1 MKIGIFGGSFN
12 PPHKMHHQIAT
23 ALIQKRYVDKV
34 IFVPTGNLYPYKNH
48 LASDQDR
55 LKMLQL
61 MIQNEKN
68 IEVDAFELKDK
79 VVYTYQTLRYFKKK
93 YPKDHI
99 YFLLGTDNLNYI
111 DQWRQGDELLKN
123 YDFLIIKRHTDPLL
137 PLLEKYVDYQDHF
150 ILTDIKES
158 SISSTKIREMIYNNK
173 AYQKYLDR
181 AVYSYIKEKNLYR
194 KEERRMDFKEIIHI
208 LQKQRK
214 TIATMESCTGGG
226 VVNAITNL
234 KGACEILRFSAVTYS
249 NEFKIKMGVPKEVI
263 DRYTVYSMETAKEMS
278 RAITTFAES
287 DFGVGVTGKLK
298 VEDPNNPGGDDETVY
313 ICLYDKEHEKFYQ
326 ETIKVTEDNRP
337 RNKEQV
343 IHTII
348 KMLLAQ
354 DKNMK

>member
-1 MKIGIFGGSFN
+1 MKNKTLMTDFYELTMAQTYFKEGAKDEIAYFDLFFRKNPFQGGYTISGGLEET
-12 PPHKMHHQIAT
+12 ID
-23 ALIQKRYVDKV
+23 Y
-34 IFVPTGNLYPYKNH
+34 
-48 LASDQDR
+48 
-55 LKMLQL
+55 
-61 MIQNEKN
+61 IQNFHYDEEA
-68 IEVDAFELKDK
+68 IS
-79 VVYTYQTLRYFKKK
+79 YLRT
-93 YPKDHI
+93 
-99 YFLLGTDNLNYI
+99 LGTFDE
-111 DQWRQGDELLKN
+111 ELLKN

-137 PLLEKYVDYQDHF
+137 PLLEKYAGYQDHF

-173 AYQKYLDR
+173 AYQKYLDS
-181 AVYSYIKEKNLYR
+181 AVCSYIKEKNLYR

-326 ETIKVTEDNRP
+326 ETIKVTEDNKP

-348 KMLLAQ
+348 KMLLAILQ
-354 DKNMK
+354 